1 MDHMYEFDTTWV
13 VGVVIGTDTNTT
25 VYVPVVGFGSGA
37 GKLDPAFLGDQDPSL
52 GFMSILQKT

>member
-1 MDHMYEFDTTWV
+1 MYEFDTTWV